1 VARDAKGPVS
11 LNDGAVTVVA
21 LDAKPCV
28 ARRTEAAS
36 ALPDHYFRVDA
47 DDIDAH
53 DADWT
58 DNTDEFAV
66 RVAGPTGGAGG
77 GQVHGG
83 AGADGAG
90 ADGAGADGAGAD
102 GAGADGAGADGGGSD
117 GGTAGTDHAG
127 GNLPVTGP
135 TVLTFGGAG
144 LAAVALGIGL
154 LAVARRRRVVPIIP
168 TRPGRYDP
176 TRPVRPDPAG
186 TTRPGSVLRDRT
198 RHVRPGPLNLLA

>member
-1 VARDAKGPVS
+1 MARDAKGPVS

-90 ADGAGADGAGAD
+90 ADG
-102 GAGADGAGADGGGSD
+102 GGSD

-176 TRPVRPDPAG
+176 TRLCTTGPDPPCTTGPFEPAG
-186 TTRPGSVLRDRT
+186 VDEALR
-198 RHVRPGPLNLLA
+198 